1 MANSSI
7 RGIEPTPQEPAG
19 RDAASLGPGDSSD
32 SGSDMMG
39 IADSGGGDPNL
50 PIDVAL
56 RGEHGSP
63 PPDALNSASDAAGTG
78 ESRSAG
84 GDGGLSDGWDIG
96 TDRVISLD
104 APTDAD
110 EVDPDLAFTD
120 EFAAEDALLDAA
132 VEEDASQSEGEDD
145 GDEAEL
151 SEPPLPGPTPP

>member
-19 RDAASLGPGDSSD
+19 RDAASLVSGDSSD

-39 IADSGGGDPNL
+39 IADSGGCDPNL

-56 RGEHGSP
+56 RGEHGNP

-78 ESRSAG
+78 ESRSAV
-84 GDGGLSDGWDIG
+84 GDGGGLSDGWDIG

-104 APTDAD
+104 GPNDAD

-120 EFAAEDALLDAA
+120 EFAAEDAA
-132 VEEDASQSEGEDD
+132 VEEDASQSGGEDD

-151 SEPPLPGPTPP
+151 REPPLPGPTPP